1 MLHYISLYNSEN
13 QRREIYIKAINVIGV
28 SVNYGTFTSDNDI
41 SKFPHWFMNLVK
53 KVI

>member
-41 SKFPHWFMNLVK
+41 SKFPH
-53 KVI
+53 